1 MTSETLQD
9 MQGLKA
15 AGKVVGYTIAE
26 MKKKCSSRY
35 DDCGAG

>member
-15 AGKVVGYTIAE
+15 AGAVVGHTIAE
-26 MKKKCSSRY
+26 MKKV
-35 DDCGAG
+35 